1 MFRDKLF
8 VIKRVCVPKSGI
20 KRERVWVCVRE
31 REKSRHI
38 ALAVIGSKCVNT
50 LVPTQIKE
58 HKRETERER
67 FNL

>member
-1 MFRDKLF
+1 M
-8 VIKRVCVPKSGI
+8 G
-20 KRERVWVCVRE
+20 ERE
-31 REKSRHI
+31 REKIRHI

>member
-1 MFRDKLF
+1 MG
-8 VIKRVCVPKSGI
+8 VC
-20 KRERVWVCVRE
+20 ERE
-31 REKSRHI
+31 RERKFAISLWLS
-38 ALAVIGSKCVNT
+38 LAVGKCVNT